1 MKKTT
6 MRKAVLLLLLAA
18 WTFPVM
24 AQQWEAILSD
34 TVSISSGF
42 INEDNTMEL
51 VGYSGNYGAYFR
63 VFGDG
68 NYETTTFPAPEGKK
82 LVLQTLTPLDDGG
95 YFVSGRIMNNRLN
108 DSGELKIMILDGD
121 LNVVKEQT
129 LQVAEGFLGF
139 TDGAAAMDDDG
150 TIVLLKT
157 ARREMPNYQGGYESR
172 GVLFRFTQSGDSL
185 NCRYLLADPPD
196 PICYIQQIENQKLIN
211 DPYSDQIIAV
221 CAGQGGVQSLLY
233 FDYDFN
239 LTNDFF
245 IDDISFP
252 ETGPGWQCKHISHP
266 YVGYWYNANAMLLV
280 ADQEDTDIS
289 ANKPHLLIGKM
300 NHEGE
305 IIERVEINKPDT
317 LFYAYGGMAY
327 ANDSTVYVSTRCHTE
342 GWLDPYY
349 PCVYLVNIGLE
360 ILGKVELWD
369 ELDYYPQTVFPTS
382 DGGCVFCIKGNS
394 WWVEPLQKVIR
405 FSREDFNPIPCSVK
419 EVPQEAIKA
428 LVYPNPAKDEL
439 NIDISDVHNLE
450 GCRISITD
458 ALGRPCVD
466 RFVRGEGNVLTVGVS
481 GLKAGVYTYRVYNAE
496 KELAGGKFVKE

>member
-1 MKKTT
+1 MKTT
-6 MRKAVLLLLLAA
+6 RIYTLLALLL
-18 WTFPVM
+18 M
-24 AQQWEAILSD
+24 AGGVTMQGQQWEAILPD

-68 NYETTTFPAPEGKK
+68 YYETTTFPAPEGKK
-82 LVLQTLTPLDDGG
+82 LVLQTITPLDNGG
-95 YFVSGRIMNNRLN
+95 CFVSGRIMTNQLN
-108 DSGELKIMILDGD
+108 DSGELKIMILDDD
-121 LNVVKEQT
+121 LNVVKEHI

-139 TDGAAAMDDDG
+139 TDGAAVMDDDG

-172 GVLFRFTQSGDSL
+172 GALFRFTQSGDSL

-196 PICYIQQIENQKLIN
+196 PICYIHQIRNQTLWN
-211 DPYSDQIIAV
+211 DPYSDQIIGV
-221 CAGQGGVQSLLY
+221 CAGRNGLQSLLY

-245 IDDISFP
+245 IDDISLP
-252 ETGPGWQCKHISHP
+252 ELSSGKYVNRPHIVS
-266 YVGYWYNANAMLLV
+266 WYNENEMLLV
-280 ADQEDTDIS
+280 ADQQDTVVH
-289 ANKPHLLIGKM
+289 NKPHLLIGKM
-300 NHEGE
+300 NREGE
-305 IIERVEINKPDT
+305 IIEKAEINKPDT
-317 LFYAYGGMAY
+317 LFYAFGGTAY

-342 GWLDPYY
+342 SWLDPLY
-349 PCVYLVNIGLE
+349 PCAYLVSTGLE

-369 ELDYYPQTVFPTS
+369 ELDYYPQAVFPTS
-382 DGGCVFCIKGNS
+382 DGGCVFCIKGDS
-394 WWVEPLQKVIR
+394 WYVEPTVKIIR

-419 EVPQEAIKA
+419 EVPQEMIKA
-428 LVYPNPAKDEL
+428 LAYPNPAKNEL
-439 NIDISDVHNLE
+439 NIDISGFTSLE

-466 RFVRGEGNVLTVGVS
+466 RFIRGEGNVLTVGVAS
-481 GLKAGVYTYRVYNAE
+481 LPVGVYTYQIYDN
-496 KELAGGKFVKE
+496 KKTLSSGKFVKE

>member
-1 MKKTT
+1 MWKP
-6 MRKAVLLLLLAA
+6 LLLVFFSALSPL
-18 WTFPVM
+18 FVF
-24 AQQWEAILSD
+24 AQQWETILSD

-82 LVLQTLTPLDDGG
+82 LVLQTLTPLDNGG
-95 YFVSGRIMNNRLN
+95 YFVSGRIATNSSDINE
-108 DSGELKIMILDGD
+108 GELKIMIVDGD

-280 ADQEDTDIS
+280 ADQEDTDIY

-327 ANDSTVYVSTRCHTE
+327 ANDSTVYISTRCHTE

-428 LVYPNPAKDEL
+428 LAYPNPAKDAL
-439 NIDISDVHNLE
+439 NIDISGLPENEKH
-450 GCRISITD
+450 RIQITD
-458 ALGRPCVD
+458 ALGHICMD
-466 RFVRGEGNVLTVGVS
+466 RIIRGEGNVLTVGVANLS
-481 GLKAGVYTYRVYNAE
+481 VGVYTYQIYDN
-496 KELAGGKFVKE
+496 KKTLSSGKFVKK

>member
-1 MKKTT
+1 MWKP
-6 MRKAVLLLLLAA
+6 LLLVFFSALSPL
-18 WTFPVM
+18 FVF
-24 AQQWEAILSD
+24 AQQWETILSD

-68 NYETTTFPAPEGKK
+68 HYETTTFPAPEGKK

-185 NCRYLLADPPD
+185 DCRYLLADPPD
-196 PICYIQQIENQKLIN
+196 PICYIHQIKSQKLMN
-211 DPYSDQIIAV
+211 DPYSDQIIGV
-221 CAGQGGVQSLLY
+221 CAGRNGVQSLLY

-239 LTNDFF
+239 LTNNFQ
-245 IDDISFP
+245 IDDISLP
-252 ETGPGWQCKHISHP
+252 ELTSGKYVTEPH
-266 YVGYWYNANAMLLV
+266 VGYWYNANEMLLAATQKDPDHYVNHPHLLV
-280 ADQEDTDIS
+280 A
-289 ANKPHLLIGKM
+289 KM
-300 NHEGE
+300 NREGE
-305 IIERVEINKPDT
+305 IIEKTEINKPDT

-327 ANDSTVYVSTRCHTE
+327 SNDSTVYVSTRCHTVS
-342 GWLDPYY
+342 WLDPFY
-349 PCVYLVNIGLE
+349 PCLYLVSTGLE

-369 ELDYYPQTVFPTS
+369 ELDYFPQAIFPTN
-382 DGGCVFCIKGNS
+382 DGGCVYCIKGDS
-394 WWVEPLQKVIR
+394 WYVEPTVKIIR

-419 EVPQEAIKA
+419 EVPQEAIKVLA
-428 LVYPNPAKDEL
+428 YPNPVKDAL
-439 NIDISDVHNLE
+439 NIDISGLPENKEH
-450 GCRISITD
+450 RIQITD
-458 ALGRPCVD
+458 ALGHICMD
-466 RFVRGEGNVLTVGVS
+466 RIIRGEGNVLTVGVANLS
-481 GLKAGVYTYRVYNAE
+481 VGMYTYQIYDN
-496 KELAGGKFVKE
+496 KKTLSSGKFVKE

>member
-1 MKKTT
+1 MKTT
-6 MRKAVLLLLLAA
+6 RLYTLFALLMMMGG
-18 WTFPVM
+18 TM
-24 AQQWEAILSD
+24 KAQQWETVLPDS
-34 TVSISSGF
+34 VSISGGF
-42 INEDNTMEL
+42 INEDNTTEL
-51 VGYSGNYGAYFR
+51 VGCSGNDGAYFR
-63 VFGDG
+63 VFEDG
-68 NYETTTFPAPEGKK
+68 QYETTTFPAPEGKQ
-82 LVLQTLTPLDDGG
+82 LVLQTLTPLDNGG
-95 YFVSGRIMNNRLN
+95 YFISGRIMTNRPN
-108 DSGELKIMILDGD
+108 DSGELKIIILDD
-121 LNVVKEQT
+121 NLNVVSEQT
-129 LQVAEGFLGF
+129 LQVAEGFLGL
-139 TDGAAAMDDDG
+139 TDGAAVMDDDG

-157 ARREMPNYQGGYESR
+157 ARREKPNYQGAYESR
-172 GVLFRFTQSGDSL
+172 GALFRFTQSGDSL

-280 ADQEDTDIS
+280 ADQEDTDIY

-300 NHEGE
+300 NREGE

-327 ANDSTVYVSTRCHTE
+327 ANDSTVYISTRCHTE

-349 PCVYLVNIGLE
+349 PCVYLVNTGLE

-419 EVPQEAIKA
+419 EVPQETIKA
-428 LVYPNPAKDEL
+428 LAYPNPAMDEL
-439 NIDISDVHNLE
+439 NIDISILPVHNE
-450 GCRISITD
+450 HRIQITD
-458 ALGRPCVD
+458 ALGHICMD
-466 RFVRGEGNVLTVGVS
+466 RIIRGEGNVLTVGISSLKS
-481 GLKAGVYTYRVYNAE
+481 GIYFYSIYNAE
-496 KELAGGKFVKE
+496 NEIVRNKFIKE

>member
-18 WTFPVM
+18 WTFPVV

-68 NYETTTFPAPEGKK
+68 HYETTTFPAPEGKK

-95 YFVSGRIMNNRLN
+95 YFISGRIMNNRLN

-139 TDGAAAMDDDG
+139 TDGAAVMDDDG

-157 ARREMPNYQGGYESR
+157 ARREKPNFPSGSFESR

-185 NCRYLLADPPD
+185 DCRYLLADPPE
-196 PICYIQQIENQKLIN
+196 PICYIYQIERQKLIN

-221 CAGQGGVQSLLY
+221 CAGQGGLQSLLY

-239 LTNDFF
+239 LANDYF
-245 IDDISFP
+245 IDDISLP
-252 ETGPGWQCKHISHP
+252 ELTSGKYVSEPH
-266 YVGYWYNANAMLLV
+266 VGYWYNANEMLLAATQKDPDHYV
-280 ADQEDTDIS
+280 
-289 ANKPHLLIGKM
+289 NHPHLLVGKM
-300 NHEGE
+300 NREGE
-305 IIERVEINKPDT
+305 IIEKAEINKPDT

-327 ANDSTVYVSTRCHTE
+327 ANDSTVYVSTRCHTVS
-342 GWLDPYY
+342 WLDPFY
-349 PCVYLVNIGLE
+349 PCLYLVSTELE
-360 ILGKVELWD
+360 VLGKVELWD
-369 ELDYYPQTVFPTS
+369 ELDYFPQAVFPTS
-382 DGGCVFCIKGNS
+382 DGGCVFFIIGDQL
-394 WWVEPLQKVIR
+394 WIEPVQKIIR

-419 EVPQEAIKA
+419 EVPQKAIKA
-428 LVYPNPAKDEL
+428 SAYPNPAKDAL

>member
-1 MKKTT
+1 MKAI
-6 MRKAVLLLLLAA
+6 RIYALLALLL
-18 WTFPVM
+18 M
-24 AQQWEAILSD
+24 AGGVTMQGQQWEAILSD

-68 NYETTTFPAPEGKK
+68 HYETTTFPAPEGKK
-82 LVLQTLTPLDDGG
+82 LVLQTLTPLDNGG

-172 GVLFRFTQSGDSL
+172 GVLFRFTQLGDSL
-185 NCRYLLADPPD
+185 DCRYLLADPPD
-196 PICYIQQIENQKLIN
+196 PICYIHQIKSQKLMN
-211 DPYSDQIIAV
+211 DPYSDQIIGV
-221 CAGQGGVQSLLY
+221 CAGRNGVQSLLY

-239 LTNDFF
+239 LTNNFQ
-245 IDDISFP
+245 IDDISLP
-252 ETGPGWQCKHISHP
+252 ELTSGKYVTEPH
-266 YVGYWYNANAMLLV
+266 VGYWYNANEMLLAATQKDPDHYV
-280 ADQEDTDIS
+280 
-289 ANKPHLLIGKM
+289 NHPHLLVGKM
-300 NHEGE
+300 NREGE
-305 IIERVEINKPDT
+305 IIEKAEINKPDT

-327 ANDSTVYVSTRCHTE
+327 ANDSTVYVSTRCHTVS
-342 GWLDPYY
+342 WLDPFY
-349 PCVYLVNIGLE
+349 PCLYLVSTGLE
-360 ILGKVELWD
+360 VLGKVELWD
-369 ELDYYPQTVFPTS
+369 ELDYYPQAVFPTS
-382 DGGCVFCIKGNS
+382 DGGCVFFIIGDQL
-394 WWVEPLQKVIR
+394 WIEPVQKIIR

-428 LVYPNPAKDEL
+428 LAYPNPAKDEL
-439 NIDISDVHNLE
+439 NIDISGLPENEKH
-450 GCRISITD
+450 RIQITD
-458 ALGRPCVD
+458 ALGHICMD
-466 RFVRGEGNVLTVGVS
+466 RIIRGEGNVLTVGVANLS
-481 GLKAGVYTYRVYNAE
+481 VGVYTYQIYDN
-496 KELAGGKFVKE
+496 KKTLSSGKFVKK